1 MTGKE
6 KGMATLDDLREALE
20 GVDTDKLATLIK
32 SIEHQSSNTNE
43 RKPYK
48 KDDNHGKVKTY
59 TTVIKKS
66 TCLFCDTSITHKYN
80 LSKGEKLYCVDE
92 SGQSHSVT
100 STGKVGVINLATVT
114 SKCQYCEE
122 VINNWSKDELLV
134 RIKMIRKAMTF
145 KEVAAYHN
153 FCVEEPYEDKQ
164 TVLNI

>member
-6 KGMATLDDLREALE
+6 KGMATLDDLREAME
-20 GVDTDKLATLIK
+20 GVDTDKLAILIK
-32 SIEHQSSNTNE
+32 SIESHSNNDE

-66 TCLFCDTSITHKYN
+66 TCLFCDTSITHRYN

-100 STGKVGVINLATVT
+100 STGKVGVI
-114 SKCQYCEE
+114 K
-122 VINNWSKDELLV
+122 
-134 RIKMIRKAMTF
+134 
-145 KEVAAYHN
+145 
-153 FCVEEPYEDKQ
+153 
-164 TVLNI
+164 